1 MDKKNNNP
9 IRVSSISQL
18 HEILQLPKPLHP
30 MLSLV
35 DNSGIALN
43 PELMESSVLLDF
55 YKISYKLS
63 TNGKMGYG
71 QGYYDFNEGGMMFTA
86 PNQLIFIDDNDKE
99 TEYCGYTLFFHPDFI
114 RNYPLGKNIKKYGF
128 FSYDTN
134 EALHLSDTEKKLI
147 ISLMDNINN
156 ELHTAIDEIS
166 QDVIV
171 SYIEVLL
178 NYSNRFYKRQFITR
192 KAVSSDMLIKVE
204 EILDAYFTDEE
215 ALRKG
220 LPTVEFLAGKV
231 NVSSHYLSDLLRN
244 LTGQN
249 AQQHIHSKLIEK
261 AKDYLIGT
269 ELSVAEI
276 AYQLGFEYP
285 QSFSKLFKKKT
296 SLTPLEFKNSLN

>member
-1 MDKKNNNP
+1 MEKKNSNP
-9 IRVSSISQL
+9 VKIHSISQL
-18 HEILQLPKPLHP
+18 HDLLQLPKPLHP
-30 MLSLV
+30 MLSMV
-35 DNSGIALN
+35 DNTKMAVNTDLLN
-43 PELMESSVLLDF
+43 SSFLLDF

-86 PNQLIFIDDNDKE
+86 PNQLIFIEDNKE
-99 TEYCGYTLFFHPDFI
+99 VEYCGYTLFFHPDFI
-114 RNYPLGKNIKKYGF
+114 RNYPLGKSIKKYGF
-128 FSYDTN
+128 FSYDIN
-134 EALHLSDTEKKLI
+134 EALHLSDSEKKLI
-147 ISLMDNINN
+147 IGLLESIDH
-156 ELHTAIDEIS
+156 ELNTAIDEIS

-192 KAVSSDMLIKVE
+192 KSVSSDLLAKVE
-204 EILDAYFTDEE
+204 QILDRYFKEDDNAKE
-215 ALRKG
+215 G
-220 LPTVEFLAGKV
+220 LPTVEFLASQV
-231 NVSSHYLSDLLRN
+231 NVSGHYLSDLLRN

-261 AKDYLIGT
+261 AKDYLIST
-269 ELSVAEI
+269 NLSVAEI